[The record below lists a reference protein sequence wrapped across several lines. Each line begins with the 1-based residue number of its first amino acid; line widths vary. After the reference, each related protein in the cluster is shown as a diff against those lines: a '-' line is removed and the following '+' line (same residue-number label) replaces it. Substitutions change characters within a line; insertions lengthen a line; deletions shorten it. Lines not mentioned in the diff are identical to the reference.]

1 MLLSN
6 RIPRKLARL
15 GYSSIENLVLF
26 FCGQLLLHCI
36 LQLPH
41 CIFQGY
47 HRFANDEEK
56 KIFLRVREK
65 SGNVIL
71 SQGKLG
77 FFLKRF
83 QLLFRL
89 D

>member
-1 MLLSN
+1 MKILSSFSVVN
-6 RIPRKLARL
+6 YFYIVFYNFPIA
-15 GYSSIENLVLF
+15 F
-26 FCGQLLLHCI
+26 
-36 LQLPH
+36 
-41 CIFQGY
+41 FQGY
-47 HRFANDEEK
+47 HRLANDEEK

-77 FFLKRF
+77 FSLKRF

>member
-6 RIPRKLARL
+6 QIPRKLARL
-15 GYSSIENLVLF
+15 AFPSIDNLVLF
-26 FCGQLLLHCI
+26 FCDQLLLHCI

-41 CIFQGY
+41 CILQGY
-47 HRFANDEEK
+47 HRLGNDEEEN
-56 KIFLRVREK
+56 IFLGLREK

-77 FFLKRF
+77 FSLKRF
-83 QLLFRL
+83 
-89 D
+89 